1 MEAPRLHRSGSAS
14 GDPLARVL
22 ASSALAELVLYF
34 ILHPDAVPHF
44 RGIQRATG
52 IASRSLQHE
61 LARLEGLGVL
71 QREQDGRMVRYR
83 RAADHLRWH
92 VFRELVRQFA
102 EPGAVLRT
110 ALADV
115 PGIEAAFIYG
125 SFARGDVHPESDVDV
140 FALGDS
146 LKDRATRLTLARGT
160 LEAAM
165 LLDREVNVVRY
176 TWDKL
181 EARRDGGFL
190 SAVLGGPKTWLIGNE
205 MILQPG
211 GAGA

>member
-1 MEAPRLHRSGSAS
+1 MEAPRIYPSGSGA

-22 ASSALAELVLYF
+22 ASSALADLVLYF
-34 ILHPDAVPHF
+34 VLHPDGAPHF

-71 QREQDGRMVRYR
+71 QRERDGRMMRYR
-83 RAADHLRWH
+83 RAADPLRWH
-92 VFRELVRQFA
+92 VFRDLARQFA
-102 EPGAVLRT
+102 APRAVLRT
-110 ALADV
+110 ALAEV

-125 SFARGDVHPESDVDV
+125 SFARGDMHAESDIDV

-146 LKDRATRLTLARGT
+146 LKHRDTRLNLARGT

-165 LLDREVNVVRY
+165 LLNREVNVTRY
-176 TWDKL
+176 TRDKL
-181 EARRDGGFL
+181 DARRTGGFL
-190 SAVLGGPKTWLIGNE
+190 SAVLAGPKTWLVGDE
-205 MILQPG
+205 TVLQLEGVPS
-211 GAGA
+211 